1 MSAKSMVVAAR
12 LIRGSGTPP
21 EKFFRAGTKERL
33 FSIGQNAAWH
43 VIAPG
48 VEPVHAFIYFDGQD
62 LWAFGVGSGAPL
74 ELDGQTLGETWT
86 QLVPP
91 AVLTLGEAQI
101 AFETVTF
108 APAHGRAEEERRA
121 AARVDRQEATIV
133 AQLPLAM
140 FGSPASVQ
148 PSDPPATSAE
158 SAMEPDDLAAT
169 LERKSRRSKNRRR
182 LVAGVLVF
190 AALGFLGFRIATH
203 QVRLPFWQQG
213 ATAVR
218 AKKGTPVKPSAS
230 TSAAPAG
237 STAPAVGDAATA
249 GSPAAASAP
258 ASPGPLEECMSGD
271 AGDDDST
278 DNDVTLERRAAN
290 ALVLGDE
297 AVALRCY
304 AELARNH
311 PDQPV
316 FREAAR
322 ILREK
327 KRAVGL

>member
-21 EKFFRAGTKERL
+21 ERFFRAGTKERL

-62 LWAFGVGSGAPL
+62 LWAFGVGSGAQL

-101 AFETVTF
+101 AFETVAF
-108 APAHGRAEEERRA
+108 APAHGRAEEERRTA
-121 AARVDRQEATIV
+121 APVDKQEATIV
-133 AQLPLAM
+133 AELPLAM
-140 FGSPASVQ
+140 FGSPSSAQ

-158 SAMEPDDLAAT
+158 SVTRPDDLAAT
-169 LERKSRRSKNRRR
+169 LERKSRRAKNRRR

-203 QVRLPFWQQG
+203 QIRLPFWHQG
-213 ATAVR
+213 ATAAR
-218 AKKGTPVKPSAS
+218 AKKSTPAKHAAS
-230 TSAAPAG
+230 TSSAPAG
-237 STAPAVGDAATA
+237 SATPAVGDAAVP
-249 GSPAAASAP
+249 GSLAAAASAS
-258 ASPGPLEECMSGD
+258 ASPGPQEACMGGD
-271 AGDDDST
+271 AGDDD
-278 DNDVTLERRAAN
+278 DVTLERRAAN

-304 AELARNH
+304 AELARSH

>member
-21 EKFFRAGTKERL
+21 ERFFRAGTKERL

-62 LWAFGVGSGAPL
+62 LWAFGVGSGAQL
-74 ELDGQTLGETWT
+74 RLDGQTLGETWT

-101 AFETVTF
+101 AFETVAF

-121 AARVDRQEATIV
+121 AAPVDKQEATIV

-140 FGSPASVQ
+140 FGSPASAQ

-158 SAMEPDDLAAT
+158 SATRPDDLAAT
-169 LERKSRRSKNRRR
+169 LERKSRRAKNRRR
-182 LVAGVLVF
+182 LFAGVLVF
-190 AALGFLGFRIATH
+190 AALGFLGFRFATH
-203 QVRLPFWQQG
+203 PIRLPFWHQG
-213 ATAVR
+213 ATAAR
-218 AKKGTPVKPSAS
+218 AKKSTPAKPAASMSSAP
-230 TSAAPAG
+230 TGSATPA
-237 STAPAVGDAATA
+237 AGDAAVA
-249 GSPAAASAP
+249 GSSATASAS
-258 ASPGPLEECMSGD
+258 ASPGPQEECMGGD
-271 AGDDDST
+271 AGDNDSIDD
-278 DNDVTLERRAAN
+278 DVTLERRAAN

-304 AELARNH
+304 AELARSH